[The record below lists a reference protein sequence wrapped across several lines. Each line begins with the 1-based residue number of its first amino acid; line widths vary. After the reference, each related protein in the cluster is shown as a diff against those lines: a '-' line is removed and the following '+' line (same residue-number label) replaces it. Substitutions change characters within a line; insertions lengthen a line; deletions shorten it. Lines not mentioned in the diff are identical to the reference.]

1 MMSMEEMSFFN
12 VETHKLLASLKKKKS
27 MLSNK
32 RKEKKKKKNGLTL
45 TQWKTRV
52 YNE

>member
-1 MMSMEEMSFFN
+1 MADDVEEMSFFN

-32 RKEKKKKKNGLTL
+32 RKEKKRRRMG
-45 TQWKTRV
+45 
-52 YNE
+52 